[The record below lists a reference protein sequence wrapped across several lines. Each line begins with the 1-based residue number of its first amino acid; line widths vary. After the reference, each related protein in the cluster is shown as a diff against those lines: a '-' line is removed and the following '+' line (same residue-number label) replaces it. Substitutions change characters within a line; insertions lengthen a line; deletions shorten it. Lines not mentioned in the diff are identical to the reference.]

1 MLLRRLL
8 PTRSRGVAID
18 LGTANTVVYVEGAG
32 IVFNEPSV
40 VATEWADGKRFVR
53 AVGSDAKLMMGKTPD
68 YIKTI
73 RPLRNGVIADLEVAE
88 QMIKHFIQ
96 KAQGGRGG
104 FWSGPEVVMCVPSGA
119 TPVERRALR
128 DAATNAGARSVSL
141 IDEPMAAAIGAGL
154 PVAEPIGSM
163 VVDIGGGTTEVGVI
177 SLQGLAYSRS
187 EHVGGDRIDEAIAA
201 YVRRKYNMLIGEATS
216 ERIKIEIGI
225 ARTPPDGE
233 GATARLSGRDV
244 ARGVPAEIRLNQAE
258 MAEAIAE
265 PVARIMH
272 VVRVALEHT
281 QPEIAADVIDEGIT
295 MTGGGSLLRDI
306 DLVMAEQTGLP
317 VRIAADPLSCVALGA
332 GRALEDQRYHGA
344 LNRT

>member
-1 MLLRRLL
+1 MAFGRLLRR
-8 PTRSRGVAID
+8 RSRGIAID
-18 LGTANTVVYVEGAG
+18 LGTANTVVFVEGMG

-40 VATEWADGKRFVR
+40 VAMEWTHGKRGVR

-68 YIKTI
+68 NIKTI
-73 RPLRNGVIADLEVAE
+73 RPLRNGVIADLDVAE
-88 QMIKHFIQ
+88 QMIKHFIG
-96 KAQGGRGG
+96 KAQGGRTRLVA
-104 FWSGPEVVMCVPSGA
+104 GPNIVMCVPSGA

-128 DAATNAGARSVSL
+128 DAATNAGARRVSL
-141 IDEPMAAAIGAGL
+141 IEEPMAAAIGAGL
-154 PVAEPIGSM
+154 PVTEPIGSM

-187 EHVGGDRIDEAIAA
+187 EHVGGDRIDDAIAA

-225 ARTPPDGE
+225 AQAPADGK
-233 GATARLSGRDV
+233 GITARLSGRDV
-244 ARGVPAEIRLNQAE
+244 ARGVPAEITLNQGE

-272 VVRVALEHT
+272 VVRVALEKT

-295 MTGGGSLLRDI
+295 MTGGGSLLREI
-306 DLVMAEQTGLP
+306 DLVMADETGLP
-317 VRIAADPLSCVALGA
+317 VHVAKDPLSCVALGA
-332 GRALEDQRYHGA
+332 GMALEDDRYEGA
-344 LNRT
+344 LSSI

>member
-1 MLLRRLL
+1 MLLGRLL
-8 PTRSRGVAID
+8 PRPSRGLAID
-18 LGTANTVVYVEGAG
+18 LGTANTVVYVEGVG
-32 IVFNEPSV
+32 IVFHEPSV
-40 VATEWADGKRFVR
+40 VAMEWVNGKRSVR

-68 YIKTI
+68 HVKAI

-88 QMIKHFIQ
+88 QMIKHFIH
-96 KAQGGRGG
+96 KAHGGRSQFWGG
-104 FWSGPEVVMCVPSGA
+104 PDVVMCVPSGA

-141 IDEPMAAAIGAGL
+141 LDEPMAAAIGAGL
-154 PVAEPIGSM
+154 PVTEPIGSM

-216 ERIKIEIGI
+216 ERVKFEIGI
-225 ARTPPDGE
+225 ARTPSDGS
-233 GATARLSGRDV
+233 GSTARLSGRDV
-244 ARGVPAEIRLNQAE
+244 ARGVPAEISLNQAE

-272 VVRVALEHT
+272 VVRVALENT

-306 DLVMAEQTGLP
+306 DVVMAQETGLR
-317 VRIAADPLSCVALGA
+317 VRIAEDPLSCVALGA
-332 GRALEDQRYHGA
+332 GRALEDVRYQGA
-344 LNRT
+344 LYT